1 MSCSPTS
8 LEAPHVW
15 ADGGETSAG
24 VSHEASATA
33 ARRGRAGLAETAG
46 RDGTERS
53 AAGARGAPP
62 AEQPGWWSGKGPGP
76 GSSMLLSGGSR
87 RFNGESE

>member
-62 AEQPGWWSGKGPGP
+62 ATGMVVGERTGTRIIDASQ
-76 GSSMLLSGGSR
+76 R
-87 RFNGESE
+87 RKSAV